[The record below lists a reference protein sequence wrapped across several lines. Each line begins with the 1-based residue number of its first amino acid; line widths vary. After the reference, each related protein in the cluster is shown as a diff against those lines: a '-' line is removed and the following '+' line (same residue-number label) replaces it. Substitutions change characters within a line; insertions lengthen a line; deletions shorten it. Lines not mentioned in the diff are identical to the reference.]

1 MKNKILE
8 SIELKVKNILKVLI
22 FDIKLEI
29 KYIYMYYLVNK
40 D

>member
-8 SIELKVKNILKVLI
+8 SIESKAKNTLKALI
-22 FDIKLEI
+22 SDIKLET
-29 KYIYMYYLVNK
+29 KYTHMHYLVNK